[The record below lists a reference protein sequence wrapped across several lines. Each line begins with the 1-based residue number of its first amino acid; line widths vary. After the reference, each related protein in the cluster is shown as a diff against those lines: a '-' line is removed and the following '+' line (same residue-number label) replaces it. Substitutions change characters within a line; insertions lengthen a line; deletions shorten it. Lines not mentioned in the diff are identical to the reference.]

1 MYLGRDTGSRLWLEG
16 SNENAYLLL
25 APPRRGKGVSMIIP
39 NLLEWP
45 GPLVATSTKDDL
57 IVHTACALE
66 KQRPVYVFDPT
77 DFSEWA
83 DPVGWDPVA
92 GCTDPQVAIYRAR
105 ALTAAS
111 GSARGIQHADYFQ
124 SYNEAIHRC
133 YLHAAAVTGRD
144 IGVVRQWVNRA
155 DAKETVG
162 ALIASPT
169 ASAWADDLRAIAGM
183 HPEARTNVFSGAR
196 RAYDCLAD
204 PRVLRACQPA
214 YQPQFDAERFID
226 SGAALFIVGSSG
238 VQASMA
244 PIITALIE
252 TIVDLAKRRAS
263 RSPTRRLDPPLG
275 LFLDECANIAPL
287 ASLPQL
293 VSDGAG
299 QGITTMI
306 VLQSMGQA
314 RARWGN
320 ADAAALWD
328 ACTVKVVL
336 GGLADA
342 RDLEMVSRM
351 CGEVDTEVV
360 GRSYDGA
367 GSMTRTV
374 SARRLAVVTPGE
386 VRTLPRWHGLLFYE
400 SLKPIET
407 ALPGWWELKRF
418 RGRVEDA
425 VDRFAAQRGRAERSF
440 TRNAFGV

>member
-1 MYLGRDTGSRLWLEG
+1 MYLGRDTASRLWLEG

-25 APPRRGKGVSMIIP
+25 APPRRGKGVSLIIP
-39 NLLEWP
+39 NILEWA

-66 KQRPVYVFDPT
+66 QDRPVYVFDPT
-77 DFSEWA
+77 GLSEWS

-92 GCTDPQVAIYRAR
+92 GCEQPQVAIYRAR

-111 GSARGIQHADYFQ
+111 GSARGIQNAEYFQ

-133 YLHAAAVTGRD
+133 YLHAAAVSGRD
-144 IGVVRQWVNRA
+144 VSVVSSWVNRA
-155 DAKETVG
+155 EAKDAVE
-162 ALIASPT
+162 ALLDSPV
-169 ASAWADDLRAIAGM
+169 APGWADDLRAIGGM
-183 HPEARTNVFSGAR
+183 HAQARTNVFSGAR

-204 PRVLRACQPA
+204 PQVLRACLPT
-214 YQPQFDAERFID
+214 YRPQFDAERFVD
-226 SGAALFIVGSSG
+226 SRGALFIVGSSG
-238 VQASMA
+238 AQASMA

-252 TIVDLAKRRAS
+252 TIVDVAKRRAA
-263 RSPTRRLDPPLG
+263 RLPRRRLDPPLG

-320 ADAAALWD
+320 DAAAALWD

-336 GGLADA
+336 GGIAEA
-342 RDLEMVSRM
+342 RDLDLVSRM
-351 CGEVDTEVV
+351 CGEVDTEVS
-360 GRSYDGA
+360 GRSYDRAGA
-367 GSMTRTV
+367 MTRTV
-374 SARRLAVVTPGE
+374 SQRRVPVMTAGE
-386 VRTLPRWHGLLFYE
+386 VRTLPRWYGLLFYE
-400 SLKPIET
+400 SLRPVET

-418 RGRVEDA
+418 RDGVEEA
-425 VDRFAAQRGRAERSF
+425 VSRFSARR
-440 TRNAFGV
+440 T